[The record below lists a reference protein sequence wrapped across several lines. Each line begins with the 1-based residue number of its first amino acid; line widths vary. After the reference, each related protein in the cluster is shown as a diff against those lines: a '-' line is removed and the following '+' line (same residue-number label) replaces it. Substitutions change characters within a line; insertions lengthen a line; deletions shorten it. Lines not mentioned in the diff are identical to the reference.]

1 MGTFKHC
8 GRLRSARLI
17 GRDLSKFH
25 VRLGQPKL
33 SVNFLI
39 DLLRGY
45 QEENWTQLKV
55 DTHMELA
62 DVYHQI
68 GDTDKYFIDLT
79 VFQIYIIMELY
90 FLVELI
96 N

>member
-17 GRDLSKFH
+17 GRDLSKFYIQ
-25 VRLGQPKL
+25 LGQPQQ
-33 SVNFLI
+33 SVNFLT

-45 QEENWTQLKV
+45 QDENWIQLKI
-55 DTHMELA
+55 DTHIELA

-68 GDTDKYFIDLT
+68 GDTDKYFPFIS
-79 VFQIYIIMELY
+79 
-90 FLVELI
+90 
-96 N
+96 